1 MPGNDSTCSKGHYR
15 AALLPNPVW
24 RQRPHHV
31 RPCRQR
37 RNRPTLVGA
46 LAMLAAPLG
55 MLAPLAMLAAP
66 LAMLAPLGMLC
77 PRAVCFFVNG
87 TGQGS

>member
-1 MPGNDSTCSKGHYR
+1 MPGNYGTCSKGHYR
-15 AALLPNPVW
+15 TALVPNPVW

-37 RNRPTLVGA
+37 RNLPTLVG
-46 LAMLAAPLG
+46 
-55 MLAPLAMLAAP
+55 PLAMLAT
-66 LAMLAPLGMLC
+66 LVMLC